1 MPVSRFLTKMF
12 RAKYEKASDGKRE
25 SLLNVEKTEIKV
37 VKENG
42 LKEKLDDLTLD
53 IDNRITFSW
62 SNINVSTKHDSKRR
76 LCGLLPAKGGEKGI
90 KHILKDVSG
99 IVKPGELLAILGSSG
114 AGKSTL
120 LNTLL
125 FRNVPGKII

>member
-1 MPVSRFLTKMF
+1 MF
-12 RAKYEKASDGKRE
+12 RAKYDKAEDGKRG
-25 SLLNVEKTEIKV
+25 SLLEVDEME
-37 VKENG
+37 G
-42 LKEKLDDLTLD
+42 LKESEKLENLTLD

-62 SNINVSTKHDSKRR
+62 SNINVSTKPGSKNR
-76 LCGLLPAKGGEKGI
+76 LCGLLPSREENNSV

-99 IVKPGELLAILGSSG
+99 IVRPGELLAILGSSG

-125 FRNVPGKII
+125 FQNIGGKINDAARNRLPDDQKRT